1 MQKITSKILWVH
13 ESGNDNALLSLI
25 TYSFYQRMGCEGASM
40 QAYMQFAVAHVG
52 VREKCI
58 LKYLWDVYERANLFW
73 GCIGGSHICTLLA
86 AKWPEF
92 VILQLFSHILKHT
105 SQVQRVT
112 SRDLTFNRETQA
124 A

>member
-52 VREKCI
+52 VCEKCT
-58 LKYLWDVYERANLFW
+58 LKCLWDVYERANLFW
-73 GCIGGSHICTLLA
+73 GAQRDRTFARFLQQNGQNLL
-86 AKWPEF
+86 F
-92 VILQLFSHILKHT
+92 CNFF
-105 SQVQRVT
+105 
-112 SRDLTFNRETQA
+112 LTF
-124 A
+124 